1 MNWVDIVLSKIDKVI
16 DMLSKAAVAISALSL
31 VFLVFLITVYVFDR
45 EFLYG
50 QWLFVEEWSGYLLV
64 LIFYWAC
71 AYALRSG
78 AHIKVEI
85 VSRLFPDR
93 VKPWI
98 ECFMALLATGI
109 LVFLIKG
116 SIGWVIYALEERVV
130 SDYPSLTPMWIPLA
144 FVPIGLCLFGL
155 AMGLETVRRVTA
167 AVAGD
172 QNKR

>member
-1 MNWVDIVLSKIDKVI
+1 MNWVDIVFGKIDKVI
-16 DMLSKAAVAISALSL
+16 DILSKAAVAISALSL
-31 VFLVFLITVYVFDR
+31 VFLVFMITAYVFVR

-78 AHIKVEI
+78 AHIKVDI
-85 VSRLFPDR
+85 VFRLFPDR
-93 VKPWI
+93 VKPWV
-98 ECFMALLATGI
+98 ECVSALMATSI
-109 LVFLIKG
+109 LGFLIKG
-116 SIGWVIYALEERVV
+116 SIDWVIYAVEERVV

-144 FVPIGLCLFGL
+144 FVPIGLGHFGL
-155 AMGLETVRRVTA
+155 AMGLETVRRVTV

-172 QNKR
+172 HNKR